1 MLWVWSSVLWLFWG
15 WTLTN
20 WAWQLDYIHV
30 SGRWQRDIQTS
41 FVTQLWFRG
50 CSPWPFNFIQVSNF
64 QGWWRVLKE
73 PGGTNAIMDL
83 ELKEENGQIIDVY
96 SVYSFCCGM
105 KSRLNWLM
113 QEQLKE
119 FGPEMEDSFTR
130 IFQNLHELWSVNL
143 RVQPGHPS
151 EFSPELTFEA
161 KQQSPEK
168 PRSSFT
174 EPQCRIAMRPVIACE
189 EKAMSAHVL
198 WMSLLKSIGS
208 ICRFF
213 GKIQSVRFFGVA
225 WARWCVQMRRTS
237 CGGGLLWY
245 DSWLVLQ
252 GQGGQTAVWRCQK
265 CTGKTSSVREWSK
278 KQSWIWGKKIKP
290 PKTMKISWS
299 LELFLWLIWNC
310 WIFGRC
316 ERLDRGCQG
325 AKISELISSGLQGS
339 DERPYCLSESY
350 SRPKP
355 SRRDAKQL
363 MVFLII

>member
-20 WAWQLDYIHV
+20 RAWQLDYIHV

-130 IFQNLHELWSVNL
+130 IFQSLHELWSVNL

-174 EPQCRIAMRPVIACE
+174 EPQCRIAMRPRDC
-189 EKAMSAHVL
+189 L
-198 WMSLLKSIGS
+198 RGKSNV
-208 ICRFF
+208 CTC
-213 GKIQSVRFFGVA
+213 SVDVS
-225 WARWCVQMRRTS
+225 T
-237 CGGGLLWY
+237 
-245 DSWLVLQ
+245 
-252 GQGGQTAVWRCQK
+252 
-265 CTGKTSSVREWSK
+265 
-278 KQSWIWGKKIKP
+278 
-290 PKTMKISWS
+290 
-299 LELFLWLIWNC
+299 
-310 WIFGRC
+310 
-316 ERLDRGCQG
+316 
-325 AKISELISSGLQGS
+325 
-339 DERPYCLSESY
+339 
-350 SRPKP
+350 
-355 SRRDAKQL
+355 
-363 MVFLII
+363 